1 MKGLNVII
9 FFVEFQPSRIH
20 LPFSYYA
27 KFCLS
32 KNASFFF
39 TKLTQVFIALCQN
52 ISGVF
57 QQLYSDLCYRGLR
70 LDRYGNCSSI
80 LQRID
85 FRATDLFPV

>member
-1 MKGLNVII
+1 MKGLNIIIFLLNFNLLEFIYQFVII
-9 FFVEFQPSRIH
+9 MRNSVYQNL
-20 LPFSYYA
+20 LP
-27 KFCLS
+27 
-32 KNASFFF
+32 FF